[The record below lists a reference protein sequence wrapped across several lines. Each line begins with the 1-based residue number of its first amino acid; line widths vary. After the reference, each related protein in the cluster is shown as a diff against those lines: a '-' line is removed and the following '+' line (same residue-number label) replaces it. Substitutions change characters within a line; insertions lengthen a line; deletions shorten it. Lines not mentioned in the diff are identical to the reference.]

1 MRINIH
7 RCSPDAYI
15 TAVRVRTYL
24 DEAKLLSYGKKVAVT
39 RQRSGVIDKRHSAL
53 QGAAKTHKCAGD
65 QRITL

>member
-1 MRINIH
+1 RINIH
-7 RCSPDAYI
+7 HGSSVARI
-15 TAVRVRTYL
+15 LAVRIRTYL

-53 QGAAKTHKCAGD
+53 PGAAKTHKCAGD